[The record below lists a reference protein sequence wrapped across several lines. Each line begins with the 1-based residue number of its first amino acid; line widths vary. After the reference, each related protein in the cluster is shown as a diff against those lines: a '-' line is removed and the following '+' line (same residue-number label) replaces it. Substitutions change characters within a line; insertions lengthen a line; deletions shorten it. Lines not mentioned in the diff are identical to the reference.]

1 MERTAKIIQ
10 VLPEQRGNG
19 SKGEWVKNAF
29 TIEWQDNG
37 YTQKLCLEVMG
48 ADKWEKMKKA
58 VVVNEVLVKYEATSR
73 EYQGKWYTS
82 HYSCFYC
89 SNVGGQQQTQAPAQA
104 PQQPTSVHSS
114 QIMTIIFPF
123 EAEKLIKIFDLEIVS
138 RYD

>member
-29 TIEWQDNG
+29 VIEWTDNG

-48 ADKWEKMKKA
+48 SEKWEKMKKA
-58 VVVNEVLVKYEATSR
+58 VVVGNEVLVKYEATSR

-82 HYSCFYC
+82 CSCFYC
-89 SNVGGQQQTQAPAQA
+89 SNVGGQQQTHTQQNTQAQQAQA
-104 PQQPTSVHSS
+104 SSPQWSNDNDN
-114 QIMTIIFPF
+114 IPF
-123 EAEKLIKIFDLEIVS
+123 
-138 RYD
+138 